1 MSQQEQNKET
11 AKSFYDLMFNKNE
24 PRKAIEKYTGE
35 IYRQHNPHVLDGK
48 EGFIEYFEKMASEHP
63 GKKVHVKRSIAED
76 NMVVLHT
83 HQEWP
88 NDPDYATIDIFRF
101 DENGKIVE
109 HWDVLQTI
117 PEEMA
122 HGNTMF

>member
-1 MSQQEQNKET
+1 MTQQERNKET
-11 AKSFYDLMFNKNE
+11 AKAFYELMFNE
-24 PRKAIEKYTGE
+24 DQPRKAIEKYTGE
-35 IYRQHNPHVLDGK
+35 IYRQHNPHVPDGK
-48 EGFIEYFEKMASEHP
+48 EGFIEYFEKMASGHP
-63 GKKVHVKRSIAED
+63 GKKIHVKRAIAED

-101 DENGKIVE
+101 DDNGKIVE

-122 HGNTMF
+122 HGNSMF